1 MPVSNAL
8 AAALA
13 LSSAQA
19 ANPELPFGSPLIVS
33 IRPVDQQS
41 AESTAAPVSRQSD
54 AGDAPLKLDADKH
67 PSTKPAGQAE
77 AGSGISGFQSTSPIG
92 RGLRR
97 LKRDGVTLNFD
108 VVDNVAGNPIGG
120 NDQGV
125 RESRW
130 VSAGTD
136 VDLEKLLGWSGT
148 KLHVHGAWFTGDS
161 LGREVIGN
169 SISFQQT
176 WRPVSGPRLTQLNI
190 EHDFGKLNVLAGR
203 AAVNSYFNNSPFNC
217 VFMSNTSCLTAYG
230 GISDI
235 GITAFPNSSWAA
247 KVRYDLDKRSY
258 VQLGVFEYNN
268 DLNLK
273 GKGGLDFSLGKG
285 TGALVAGELGYQT
298 TFAQERLPR
307 RYKAGF
313 YLNTDGGTSP
323 FYDINGG
330 SSALT
335 GLARAP
341 LSGSRLG
348 LYGMVDQTLHRA
360 PGASNRNFAVF
371 GRVFFN
377 VGNVQQLDWFASAGF
392 VKTGTFKGRDDDT
405 IGFIVSNTHFSDQQI
420 AYLRDRRARAG
431 GTGSPAQDEVI
442 AELNYGFAALP
453 GLRVL
458 PNVQYVLNPDPIYVP
473 TRKTDVPNALVLG
486 VRVDLKL
493 AQLFGG

>member
-1 MPVSNAL
+1 MPISTAFV
-8 AAALA
+8 AALA
-13 LSSAQA
+13 IPSAQVTSPALPLTPPLVTASRPGNRHATDDAMAVASIQSGGGLPKETVA
-19 ANPELPFGSPLIVS
+19 ARQP
-33 IRPVDQQS
+33 QS
-41 AESTAAPVSRQSD
+41 VPASQSD
-54 AGDAPLKLDADKH
+54 GAGVQI
-67 PSTKPAGQAE
+67 TN
-77 AGSGISGFQSTSPIG
+77 PIG

-97 LKRDGVTLNFD
+97 FKSDGITVNFD

-125 RESRW
+125 RESHW
-130 VSAGTD
+130 VSTGAD
-136 VDLEKLLGWSGT
+136 VDLEKLLGWSDT
-148 KLHVHGAWFTGDS
+148 KLHVHGAWFSGDS

-247 KVRYDLDKRSY
+247 KARYALDKRSY
-258 VQLGVFEYNN
+258 VQLGIFEYNN

-285 TGALVAGELGYQT
+285 TGALIAGEVGYQT

-323 FYDINGG
+323 FYDRNRK
-330 SSALT
+330 SAALT

-341 LSGSRLG
+341 LSGNRVG
-348 LYGMVDQTLHRA
+348 LYVMADQTLHRA

-377 VGNVQQLDWFASAGF
+377 VGNVQPLDWFASAGF
-392 VKTGTFKGRDDDT
+392 VKTGTFKGRDEDT
-405 IGFIVSNTHFSDQQI
+405 IGFLVSNTHFSDQQI

-431 GTGSPAQDEVI
+431 GTGSPAHDEVI
-442 AELNYGFAALP
+442 SELNYGFAALP
-453 GLRVL
+453 GLRIL
-458 PNVQYVLNPDPIYVP
+458 PNVQYVVNPDPMFVP
-473 TRKTDVPNALVLG
+473 TRKTNVPDAVVLG
-486 VRVDLKL
+486 VRIDLKW
-493 AQLFGG
+493 AQFFGG

>member
-1 MPVSNAL
+1 MPFSSAL

-13 LSSAQA
+13 LQSAHA
-19 ANPELPFGSPLIVS
+19 ASPGLAYAPALTTS
-33 IRPVDQQS
+33 IRPDDQQ
-41 AESTAAPVSRQSD
+41 AADDTAATETSKSDSDDATPKTGASRQSS
-54 AGDAPLKLDADKH
+54 
-67 PSTKPAGQAE
+67 STPANQPE
-77 AGSGISGFQSTSPIG
+77 TTSGIRRFQSDNPIG
-92 RGLRR
+92 RGLRQ
-97 LKRDGVTLNFD
+97 LKRDGVTLALD

-125 RESRW
+125 RESHW
-130 VSAGTD
+130 VSAGAD
-136 VDLEKLLGWSGT
+136 VDLGKLLGLSDT
-148 KLHVHGAWFTGDS
+148 KLHVQGAWFTGDS
-161 LGREVIGN
+161 LGRDVIGN

-247 KVRYDLDKRSY
+247 KARYAFNKRIY
-258 VQLGVFEYNN
+258 VQLGIFEYNN
-268 DLNLK
+268 ELNLK
-273 GKGGLDFSLGKG
+273 GKGGLDFSVGKG
-285 TGALVAGELGYQT
+285 TGALIAGELGYQT
-298 TFAQERLPR
+298 TLAQERLPR

-323 FYDINGG
+323 FHDINGG
-330 SSALT
+330 SAALT

-341 LSGSRLG
+341 LGGSRLG

-392 VKTGTFKGRDDDT
+392 VKTGTFKDRDDDT

-431 GTGSPAQDEVI
+431 GTGSPAHDEVI

-453 GLRVL
+453 GLRIL
-458 PNVQYVLNPDPIYVP
+458 PNLQYVLNPDPIFVP
-473 TRKTDVPNALVLG
+473 TRKTDVPNALVMG
-486 VRVDLKL
+486 VRIDLKL
-493 AQLFGG
+493 AQFFGG